1 MEKQIKVSVV
11 FEKNYQAKTKIVV
24 NQGSSRSGKTY
35 SILQL
40 LILVKAF
47 EQKDAIFTIVRKTLP
62 SLKASAM
69 RDFFEILKSEGLYD
83 ERYHN
88 KTESTYT
95 LNGNL
100 FEFVSLDQPQKKR
113 GAKRTYLYINEAN
126 ELSLEDWVQL
136 SIRTEKQIFLDYNPS
151 MEEHWIYDVVLPRPD
166 CTFIQSTYLDNKEF
180 LPEEVVKE
188 IENLINV
195 DEHYWRVYGL
205 GLPGQIKGVIF
216 GDFEQLD
223 DFPAD
228 CKWIIYGL
236 DFGFSN
242 DPTALI
248 KVGLSEGELFLDEL
262 IYNRGL
268 TNQDIAKWMGELGLT
283 WEDEII
289 ADNQPKC
296 IYEIKKEGFNIK
308 ATFKGKDSI
317 LAGIDVLKRYK
328 LNVTKRSL
336 NLIRE
341 LKNYKW
347 KEDQAGKATNV
358 PIDKFNHGIDAAR
371 YAVLA
376 RALNRKRM
384 VRVGSVGRLR

>member
-1 MEKQIKVSVV
+1 
-11 FEKNYQAKTKIVV
+11 
-24 NQGSSRSGKTY
+24 
-35 SILQL
+35 
-40 LILVKAF
+40 
-47 EQKDAIFTIVRKTLP
+47 
-62 SLKASAM
+62 
-69 RDFFEILKSEGLYD
+69 
-83 ERYHN
+83 
-88 KTESTYT
+88 
-95 LNGNL
+95 
-100 FEFVSLDQPQKKR
+100 
-113 GAKRTYLYINEAN
+113 
-126 ELSLEDWVQL
+126 
-136 SIRTEKQIFLDYNPS
+136 
-151 MEEHWIYDVVLPRPD
+151 
-166 CTFIQSTYLDNKEF
+166 
-180 LPEEVVKE
+180 
-188 IENLINV
+188 
-195 DEHYWRVYGL
+195 L

-216 GDFEQLD
+216 GDFELVD
-223 DFPAD
+223 VFPAD
-228 CKWIIYGL
+228 CKWVIYGL

-248 KVGLSEGELFLDEL
+248 KVGLFDGELFLDEL